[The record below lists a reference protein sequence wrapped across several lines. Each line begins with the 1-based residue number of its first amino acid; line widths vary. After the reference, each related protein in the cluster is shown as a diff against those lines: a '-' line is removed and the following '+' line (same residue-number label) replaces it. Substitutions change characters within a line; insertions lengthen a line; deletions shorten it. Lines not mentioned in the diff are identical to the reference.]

1 MPSDCPFREEVLR
14 EVEEMRKRK
23 EEEKEQRRFDSI
35 KYFLNRATY
44 RTYVQRATFFVIVI
58 LY

>member
-23 EEEKEQRRFDSI
+23 DEEKEQRRYDFIGDN
-35 KYFLNRATY
+35 FLNRAKY
-44 RTYVQRATFFVIVI
+44 LR
-58 LY
+58 

>member
-23 EEEKEQRRFDSI
+23 EDEKEQRRYWRLDPRFPGRVKSKI
-35 KYFLNRATY
+35 Y
-44 RTYVQRATFFVIVI
+44 
-58 LY
+58 

>member
-35 KYFLNRATY
+35 KYTQYGL
-44 RTYVQRATFFVIVI
+44 
-58 LY
+58 